1 MKQEET
7 TQALQQNFFQEKS
20 KFEIVEEKLKNTIFG
35 VLNILLKFDDD
46 SFYGEVLSLINE
58 TCQFLYYPFY
68 DPMGYLWKKDS
79 LFNTISKTL
88 SYFQTVVFFNN
99 TQLYIVVFY
108 ILILLIVLVVLDII
122 YVSYSISSKNKA
134 GAVWP
139 MRLLR
144 SVVSFI
150 VTVMFNPMVE
160 FLLAILEC
168 SDTDENG
175 NELGYYQNYN
185 VDDMHC
191 WTNTH
196 FTVMV
201 VLSIL
206 TTVIFVIICTVVQT
220 IFYETKTSDKADGAK
235 TNSRCD
241 LVSLAVKIA
250 LIIIYSFLVWKQK
263 LHWIVV
269 PLTLFCGFIQF
280 YVYWVERPF
289 YEEIMNTA
297 FLIHTGIFFWSTIV
311 LFLVKVL
318 ETTSFDGGIFV
329 FIIGTPIVVFII
341 VTQKD
346 RRFSLLLQN
355 INKFENGESV
365 FKQIR
370 YFLELVDK
378 KYKDRKSNILL
389 KGYIYLHEEYCTL
402 PDCPLKKYLKECE
415 KSEKTSVN
423 VNVNGTQTGY
433 GMESVNNL
441 HTSGAVLTQVG
452 GGTTLLNTANS
463 TSLGQVHSEADLYLF
478 QHALLM
484 YQNGISKFPSC
495 TSLRMNYAF
504 FLMERMNNSKKSL
517 IELKN
522 CEKYDP
528 SFEEQF
534 IIFRFHQNQ
543 GGDEDDG
550 DDDEGLDI
558 VSNIAYNNY
567 FTMFKECLTNITEI
581 YTEFWNLLLN
591 HSQKSEE
598 DLTKMNEYGEK
609 INKLIEEIKVN
620 YEEMEK
626 LKYNDE
632 EVLTLY
638 SDFFQDILNDNTQA
652 EYYRSRL
659 RDIQGNAVLRE
670 GDKREANEVQGLPVS
685 DEFEYIFLSAEA
697 SNIGTIIKIS
707 LGICKMF
714 GYSQSDLVGKKIDE
728 IMPDMYQELHKQV
741 LVSKYN
747 KYTHLVNQKGV
758 PKGGG
763 KGSYREIFAFGKD
776 KMKYLVPLAMKVTL
790 LSTQDQNELFF
801 ASRIMN
807 DDLYNDINIKTPTP
821 GVPSINNFNMK
832 VCYVLTDLNFIVQ
845 YFTLNAIAFLGFKS
859 NAVGNIDI
867 TKSISDLNNNEE
879 RFDVGKMSKSEVFK
893 KKYFDPKVIIWK
905 TLLNEEEEQ
914 LFHVESTTGKLG
926 LKGIQNY
933 TKKIVINTNPVSK
946 TLSSSKSDSKK
957 NSQFMPIRRQRY
969 KEDFFMLGVTEINIM
984 GQGVGYVFRFEVTDM
999 EDNDLDGYDDKDF
1012 FTNDNIPL
1020 SNNQT
1025 NNSQAELNP
1034 SYIPEINKK
1043 FELDTRKLAFIPTKV
1058 NNSSD
1063 SSHSNNTTAK
1073 TWHAKCKE
1081 FAMEKV
1087 NKFKEQMMGNNEQE
1101 EEENEEE
1108 ESEIDSEEESREYSS
1123 SYNSV
1128 VSSEEVSS
1136 SHSEN
1141 GKFNQTTEDKK
1152 KIQSNKTLAKQ
1163 NTKQTNLSNSV
1174 ISQGNKKQKSIITKQ
1189 NTLQNELNYEFSY
1202 YHVKSISAIK
1212 FSIYDFKKKKM
1223 VDVPQ
1228 IKRESQVEYK
1238 KKEQLPDFSS
1248 RKVRRRETN
1257 SEHKGE
1263 KNEHNEDN
1271 ANEDEENNQIDA
1283 VLVKQIEY
1291 ALRKEEFQPE
1301 IMKLKWISFLTYA
1314 SLIVITSILLTLF
1327 ISNIKST
1334 RENLQM
1340 ISDLHQLISN
1350 VISGIYYVRELVLL
1364 NNDQYSTSLFSKE
1377 ASYENITNSIEDL
1390 FKASYSLQ
1398 QNILTTSTKMSH
1410 NRKNLLLEG
1419 TTNVSMIEDDL
1430 DTKDIELTV
1439 NTAVTQAFTSLYQ
1452 IKNTPLDK
1460 IIPTK
1465 GEVYYYMR
1473 NSLDPIITNLKN
1485 NMNNFMDEYNDMIK
1499 SYKTEHL
1506 YIIIAICCVLII
1518 SGIATKIM
1526 YDLIIQRKSSY
1537 LEVFFEIDD
1546 NVSKKALDKC
1556 DNYAKVLHPL
1566 VGAEVESFEEDDDV
1580 NDNER
1585 KKLNTKV
1592 SNDSSRKNKERKTDS
1607 YQNIIFVFGVGIVF
1621 TCFLAYYLA
1630 VILSFQS
1637 NLDKMDTFSELYNI
1651 TSFQSHNYLLVFDK
1665 LREYFFNPDAMTSTN
1680 VTIKEDLEY
1689 TLNEIYNYQKEESE
1703 KFDANKLPGKFKK
1716 VYQKIN
1722 KDNLCEY
1729 TRDLFTAN
1737 GEDNLLV
1744 KNGFNCSS
1752 FTGNSSEYGIGV
1764 LVSYYI
1770 EESRIQKYYYDLM
1783 LQTIKDKNEKFNNY
1797 LYGTEFYE
1805 GNNTVQNNVE
1815 HPIQIFNRHLV
1826 LRLKIIRKYYI
1837 EPVYKY
1843 LIEQFMDSI
1852 TKFWD
1857 NCNTLYI
1864 ALLIILLIGLTGFYL
1879 LYWKPFEIKLDKD
1892 IYKTK
1897 NMLSII
1903 PKEVIASLKN
1913 INTLLNLGT
1922 NTINSSS
1929 GGKDQIV

>member
-20 KFEIVEEKLKNTIFG
+20 KFEIIEEKLKNTIFG

-46 SFYGEVLSLINE
+46 SFAGEVLSLINE

-79 LFNTISKTL
+79 LFSIISKTL
-88 SYFQTVVFFNN
+88 SYFQTVVFFND

-108 ILILLIVLVVLDII
+108 FMILLIVLVVLDII

-168 SDTDENG
+168 SNTDQDG
-175 NELGYYQNYN
+175 NPLEYYQNYN
-185 VDDMHC
+185 VDNMHC

-206 TTVIFVIICTVVQT
+206 ITIIFIIICTVVQT

-235 TNSRCD
+235 TNSKCD

-250 LIIIYSFLVWKQK
+250 LILIYSFLVWKRN

-280 YVYWVERPF
+280 YAYWIERPF

-311 LFLVKVL
+311 LFLIKVL
-318 ETTSFDGGIFV
+318 ETTAFDGGIFV
-329 FIIGTPIVVFII
+329 FIIGMPIVVFII
-341 VTQKD
+341 ITQKD
-346 RRFSLLLQN
+346 NRFTLLLQN

-402 PDCPLKKYLKECE
+402 QDCPLKKYLKECE

-441 HTSGAVLTQVG
+441 HTSGPVLTQVG

-478 QHALLM
+478 QYALLM

-543 GGDEDDG
+543 TGDDDDDD

-567 FTMFKECLTNITEI
+567 YNMFKECLTNITEI

-609 INKLIEEIKVN
+609 INKLIEEIKIN

-632 EVLTLY
+632 EVLSLY

-670 GDKREANEVQGLPVS
+670 GDKREANEIQGLPVS
-685 DEFEYIFLSAEA
+685 DEFEYIFLSAEP
-697 SNIGTIIKIS
+697 STIGTIIKIS

-714 GYSQSDLVGKKIDE
+714 GYTQTDLVGKHIDF
-728 IMPDMYQELHKQV
+728 IMPDMYQQLHKQV
-741 LVSKYN
+741 LISKLN
-747 KYTHLVNQKGV
+747 KYTHLMNQNSRNNVKGNQKGA
-758 PKGGG
+758 
-763 KGSYREIFAFGKD
+763 YREIFAFGKD
-776 KMKYLVPLAMKVTL
+776 KSKYAVPLALKVTL
-790 LSTQDQNELFF
+790 LSTQDQSELFF

-832 VCYVLTDLNFIVQ
+832 VCYVLTDLDFIVQ
-845 YFTLNAIAFLGFKS
+845 FYTPNAIAFLGFKG
-859 NAVGNIDI
+859 NTTGNIDI

-914 LFHVESTTGKLG
+914 VFHLESTTDKIKS
-926 LKGIQNY
+926 KGIINY
-933 TKKIVINTNPVSK
+933 SQKIILNTNPINK
-946 TLSSSKSDSKK
+946 TLSSSKNEMGRK
-957 NSQFMPIRRQRY
+957 NTQYLPIRRQRY
-969 KEDFFMLGVTEINIM
+969 KEDYFMLGVTEINIM

-1012 FTNDNIPL
+1012 FPNTPL
-1020 SNNQT
+1020 SNKPT
-1025 NNSQAELNP
+1025 NNSQGELNP

-1043 FELDTRKLAFIPTKV
+1043 FDLDTRKLAFVPKNVSHESGETSSTTQNWHTKIK
-1058 NNSSD
+1058 S
-1063 SSHSNNTTAK
+1063 
-1073 TWHAKCKE
+1073 
-1081 FAMEKV
+1081 FAVEKIDKFKEKV
-1087 NKFKEQMMGNNEQE
+1087 NANKASTE
-1101 EEENEEE
+1101 ETN
-1108 ESEIDSEEESREYSS
+1108 SFDSDSENDSSGDYSS

-1128 VSSEEVSS
+1128 ASSEEISNS
-1136 SHSEN
+1136 LNSEGGQMNSEGHSRTN
-1141 GKFNQTTEDKK
+1141 TLSKGIKK
-1152 KIQSNKTLAKQ
+1152 TGSALSNSIISQGSKNMNKRKSFLIKQ
-1163 NTKQTNLSNSV
+1163 NT
-1174 ISQGNKKQKSIITKQ
+1174 IQ
-1189 NTLQNELNYEFSY
+1189 NDPNYEYSY
-1202 YHVKSISAIK
+1202 YHVKSISQIK
-1212 FSIYDFKKKKM
+1212 FSIYDFKKRKM

-1238 KKEQLPDFSS
+1238 KKEQLPDLGQKRLR
-1248 RKVRRRETN
+1248 RKETN
-1257 SEHKGE
+1257 AERSEKFE
-1263 KNEHNEDN
+1263 STN
-1271 ANEDEENNQIDA
+1271 EENASEEENSKIDA

-1314 SLIVITSILLTLF
+1314 ALIVITAILFSLF
-1327 ISNIKST
+1327 ISNTNST
-1334 RENLQM
+1334 RENLKM
-1340 ISDLHQLISN
+1340 ITDLHQLIAN
-1350 VISGIYYVRELVLL
+1350 VITGIYFNRELVLY
-1364 NNDQYSTSLFSKE
+1364 NNEKFTNYLFEKEYSIT
-1377 ASYENITNSIEDL
+1377 NITSQMEEL
-1390 FKASYSLQ
+1390 FKNSYTLQ
-1398 QNILTTSTKMSH
+1398 QSILTTSTTMND
-1410 NRKNLLLEG
+1410 NRTNLLLEG
-1419 TTNVSMIEDDL
+1419 TTYVYMIEDNL
-1430 DTKDIELTV
+1430 LIKEIELTI
-1439 NTAVTQAFTSLYQ
+1439 NTAITQAFTSLYQ
-1452 IKNTPLDK
+1452 IKNVPLEGL
-1460 IIPTK
+1460 IPTNSDIFF
-1465 GEVYYYMR
+1465 YLR
-1473 NSLDPIITNLKN
+1473 NSLNPIITSLKDNL
-1485 NMNNFMDEYNDMIK
+1485 NNFMDEYHDKIK
-1499 SYKTEHL
+1499 TFKNKHI
-1506 YIIIAICCVLII
+1506 YIIIATCAVLII
-1518 SGIATKIM
+1518 SGITIKFM
-1526 YDLIIQRKSSY
+1526 YDMIIQRKSSY

-1546 NVSKKALDKC
+1546 NVCKKALDKC

-1566 VGAEVESFEEDDDV
+1566 VGAEAESVDEEDDI

-1585 KKLNTKV
+1585 KKLNAKV
-1592 SNDSSRKNKERKTDS
+1592 SSDSSKKNKDKRKDT
-1607 YQNIIFVFGVGIVF
+1607 YQNFVFIFGIGIAF
-1621 TCFLAYYLA
+1621 SCILSYFLA
-1630 VILSFQS
+1630 VILTFQD
-1637 NLDKMDTFSELYNI
+1637 NLDKMDNFSELYNI
-1651 TSFQSHNYLLVFDK
+1651 TAFQYHSYLLVYDK
-1665 LREYFFNPDAMTSTN
+1665 LREYYFNPEAIIGN
-1680 VTIKEDLEY
+1680 ITIKEEVESM
-1689 TLNEIYNYQKEESE
+1689 LNEIYNYQKEESE
-1703 KFDANKLPGKFKK
+1703 KFDANLLPSSFKK
-1716 VYQKIN
+1716 IYEKIH
-1722 KDNLCEY
+1722 KGNLCEY
-1729 TRDLFTAN
+1729 TGDLFTNNNNQNA
-1737 GEDNLLV
+1737 LISQ
-1744 KNGFNCSS
+1744 GFNCSS

-1764 LVSYYI
+1764 LVSYFI
-1770 EESRIQKYYYDLM
+1770 EECRTQKYYFDLM
-1783 LQTIKDKNEKFNNY
+1783 LENLEKKGEKFNNFY
-1797 LYGTEFYE
+1797 YGTDYYNES
-1805 GNNTVQNNVE
+1805 NTVSEPSE
-1815 HPIQIFNRHLV
+1815 HPFNIFNEQRE
-1826 LRLKIIRKYYI
+1826 LKLKVIRKYYI
-1837 EPVYKY
+1837 EQVYKY
-1843 LIEQFMDSI
+1843 LVDQFMLSI

-1857 NCNTLYI
+1857 NCYSLYV
-1864 ALLIILLIGLTGFYL
+1864 ALMVILLIGLTGFYL
-1879 LYWKPFEIKLDKD
+1879 LYWRPFETKLDKD

-1913 INTLLNLGT
+1913 INNLLNLGST
-1922 NTINSSS
+1922 SISSVQAAS
-1929 GGKDQIV
+1929 TEPQLV